1 MKLKLT
7 ILFITFSVATIWS
20 VDLPALEDVLFFLS
34 TDDLTQLKTSGE
46 FTAYHDDDI
55 FNPTLVPMC
64 KNSELIE
71 SNLTD
76 RGLNI
81 GIEGLFLD
89 KTISS
94 EKLNENYDQYML
106 AVYNILTDITTLEG
120 LEYWSESRGKMRELF
135 TDSWPIDDLK
145 SKNKVAVK
153 VYDTLPKQSVLYVHQ
168 KDTTFGKSES
178 KISYYA
184 ESDSIYMSSVNQT
197 NIRLAFVKVID
208 KGYMNLEILI
218 VPTQEGLLYYGAS
231 AAKTIKN
238 KLVQEKAGKSFYNRV
253 VAINRWFTGYIS
265 ELN

>member
-7 ILFITFSVATIWS
+7 ILFIAISTTALWS
-20 VDLPALEDVLFFLS
+20 SELPSLADVLFFLS
-34 TDDLTQLKTSGE
+34 EDDMTQLETTGELTS
-46 FTAYHDDDI
+46 YHDDI
-55 FNPTLVPMC
+55 FTPELVPLC
-64 KNSELIE
+64 NNSETIE

-89 KTISS
+89 QDIPLDQF
-94 EKLNENYDQYML
+94 EANYDQYML
-106 AVYNILTDITTLEG
+106 GIFNILNDITTLEG

-135 TDSWPIDDLK
+135 TDSWPIDDLE
-145 SKNKVAVK
+145 SKNKIPVK
-153 VYDTLPKQSVLYVHQ
+153 VYDSIPKQSVQYVHQ

-178 KISYYA
+178 KISYSA
-184 ESDSIYMSSVNQT
+184 ESDSIYMSTVNQT

-208 KGYMNLEILI
+208 KGYMNLEILV

-253 VAINRWFTGYIS
+253 VAINKWFTGHAA